1 MIEPFFQD
9 DAFRRSVLAKIKL
22 GRLGRVQDVV
32 GAAVY
37 LASEASALM
46 TGSALMLDGGWTAD

>member
-1 MIEPFFQD
+1 MTEPFFRD
-9 DAFRRSVLAKIKL
+9 EAFRRLVLSKIKL
-22 GRLGRVQDVV
+22 GRLGRVEDVV